1 MSTAPRTLQPSGMG
15 ASWLAACLL
24 VGAALG
30 AGAMYAARGV
40 PGAALGERAEEK
52 KGGDHDKHEPGI
64 VALAEEKQKSAGIE
78 VSPVPRGRFALSKWV
93 TGRLTPNEDRL
104 AHVYS
109 QVEGIVHEVPVRY
122 GQRVKAGDVLAVV
135 DSQQVGKAKLALV
148 GDRQDARI
156 AAVNKDWAQKVYD
169 NTQALIRELEK
180 GDPPQEIAERFR
192 DKPIGENREQLVS
205 AYARLQQ
212 TRAENDRSKSLADR
226 GSLSQREYQKAKADF
241 EAAQATYSSLLEQIR
256 FTSGQQLLKAQQA
269 LDQARVAEG
278 ASRSALVILGYREA
292 DVQKMDPLSEGEEVA
307 HYTLKAPFAGTV
319 TGKEVVLNERVGP
332 EKKLFDLADLST
344 VWVQA
349 DIFEK
354 DLPALVGLQGRQVR
368 FRAGTYP
375 GRRFEAKVFY
385 AGDIVEE
392 KTRAVRLTAAAE
404 NPDGALKPGMFVE
417 VELPIGAD
425 ENVIQVPASAL
436 QDHEGKTFVFVRLED
451 GQFRRRD
458 VTVGRTNEQ
467 AAEVAEGLKEGDQ
480 VVVRGA
486 FALKTE
492 LLREQ
497 IGED

>member
-1 MSTAPRTLQPSGMG
+1 MSTAPRTLKPSGTRT
-15 ASWLAACLL
+15 SWLAACLL
-24 VGAALG
+24 LGAVLG
-30 AGAMYAARGV
+30 AGAMYATRGG
-40 PGAALGERAEEK
+40 PGSSSKEAEKEK
-52 KGGDHDKHEPGI
+52 KGGEHEGHEPGV
-64 VALAEEKQKSAGIE
+64 VALAEEKQKSAGLE
-78 VSPVPRGRFALSKWV
+78 VAPAERGRFAITKWV

-109 QVEGIVHEVPVRY
+109 QVEGVVHEVPVRY

-148 GDRQDARI
+148 SDRQDALI
-156 AAVNKDWAQKVYD
+156 AAVNKDWAQKVHD

-180 GDPPQEIAERFR
+180 GGAPQEIAERFR

-212 TRAENDRSKSLADR
+212 TRAENDRSKSLAER
-226 GSLSQREYQKAKADF
+226 GSLSQREYQKAKADY
-241 EAAQATYSSLLEQIR
+241 EAAQATYGALLEQIR

-269 LDQARVAEG
+269 LDQAKVAEG
-278 ASRSALVILGYREA
+278 ASRSALLILGYRDA
-292 DVQKMDPLSEGEEVA
+292 DVQKMDPLAEGEEVA
-307 HYTLKAPFAGTV
+307 HYTLKAPFDGTV
-319 TGKEVVLNERVGP
+319 TSKDVVLNERVGP
-332 EKKLFDLADLST
+332 EKKLFDLADLSS

-354 DLPALVGLQGRQVR
+354 DLPALVGLQGRRVR

-392 KTRAVRLTAAAE
+392 KTRSVRLTAAAQ
-404 NPDGALKPGMFVE
+404 NPDGVLKPGMFVE
-417 VELPIGAD
+417 VELPIGAA
-425 ENVIQVPASAL
+425 ENVVHVPASAL
-436 QDHEGKTFVFVRLED
+436 QEYEAKTFVFVRLKD
-451 GQFRRRD
+451 GQFRRKD

-467 AAEVAEGLKEGDQ
+467 VAEVTEGLKAGEP